1 MFPPNP
7 NVPSYLPKK
16 KKQKS
21 LLKMKTPLTDKPH
34 PIIFFKK
41 NNKRPLPHF
50 VYHTIIFIL
59 NKRNHMDTQKTP
71 PPLSHSSSSSSHTH
85 TPPSHA
91 ISSSFITVFTHQSP
105 PSPHITTQ

>member
-34 PIIFFKK
+34 PIIFFLKK
-41 NNKRPLPHF
+41 
-50 VYHTIIFIL
+50 
-59 NKRNHMDTQKTP
+59 
-71 PPLSHSSSSSSHTH
+71 
-85 TPPSHA
+85 
-91 ISSSFITVFTHQSP
+91 
-105 PSPHITTQ
+105 